1 MAIKGLQ
8 GSYIRAIKGFKN
20 PKGGS
25 NPGGNYM
32 ATGASCHIVSS
43 RLEPPLL
50 GTPLFLKQTKKISP
64 SFWQP
69 SKLVY
74 VKQFKMKLLKVVH
87 FILY

>member
-1 MAIKGLQ
+1 MVTIFSVIYTVFQIKQDHICEIWAMAIKGLQ

-64 SFWQP
+64 SF
-69 SKLVY
+69 
-74 VKQFKMKLLKVVH
+74 
-87 FILY
+87 